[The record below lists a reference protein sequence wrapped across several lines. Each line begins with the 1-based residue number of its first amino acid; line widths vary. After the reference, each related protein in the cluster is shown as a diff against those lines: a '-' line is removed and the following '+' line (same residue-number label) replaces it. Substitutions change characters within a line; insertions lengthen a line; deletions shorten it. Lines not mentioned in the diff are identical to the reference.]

1 MKISN
6 ILHFLSAFFLIFIL
20 ASCNK
25 KIPADMQDPSASN
38 PAFKTFNYTDAVLD
52 TAMVFIEE
60 VVNHDEG
67 NAAHV
72 FTDMVIDSVAYSFTV
87 SVIQING
94 VPGLPAA
101 EQQRIKDS
109 VLEKTRAW
117 PARTDTTLLN
127 DFDLIFT
134 DISDWQLNGN
144 TLTFWGNSGIGSM
157 DPAFIDFDCQAPQT
171 YNNEQWDWKTEA
183 PPAMEK
189 RLNAGLIQCRP
200 MQSCSN
206 NSRPYY
212 KEITTKTFY
221 PINYPSNPDPS
232 ENQSDNYMDYWLYH
246 NNVNLNPLG
255 KLNQTEMIYHTDK
268 MNLLGISNAPA
279 SQLLIGSKVH
289 PIEIYESATE
299 WYFEHW
305 MESFYGISVC
315 P

>member
-1 MKISN
+1 MDIE
-6 ILHFLSAFFLIFIL
+6 
-20 ASCNK
+20 NK
-25 KIPADMQDPSASN
+25 YAGLL
-38 PAFKTFNYTDAVLD
+38 KTFNYTDAVLD

-60 VVNHDEG
+60 AVNHDEG

-157 DPAFIDFDCQAPQT
+157 DPAFVNADCQDPKP
-171 YNNEQWDWKTEA
+171 YNTNDYWKFDFFGNGGGCKSN
-183 PPAMEK
+183 PANTSSASLQMEK
-189 RLNAGLIQCRP
+189 RLNYMKSAQCNINP
-200 MQSCSN
+200 CLNNLAYYSN
-206 NSRPYY
+206 IETIADIYPYN
-212 KEITTKTFY
+212 F
-221 PINYPSNPDPS
+221 PSNPDPTGS
-232 ENQSDNYMDYWLYH
+232 LDGYMDYL
-246 NNVNLNPLG
+246 LFATRDGLRGCGTSNPDCICLSP
-255 KLNQTEMIYHTDK
+255 TEMSYHTNGAIQISYSPSVRPNT
-268 MNLLGISNAPA
+268 NLVPFTYDLKPK
-279 SQLLIGSKVH
+279 LLVGGAYPKIHILSIIYGKVICRH
-289 PIEIYESATE
+289 
-299 WYFEHW
+299 
-305 MESFYGISVC
+305 
-315 P
+315 